1 MGEQWVVGSPK
12 SHAIAKIWEI
22 FSPYIKDGF
31 DPDSIVGSFI
41 DIEIEEVLDRF
52 LEASERSS

>member
-12 SHAIAKIWEI
+12 SHAISRIWEI
-22 FSPYIKDGF
+22 FNPYIKDDF
-31 DPDSIVGSFI
+31 DTDSEEGSFI

-52 LEASERSS
+52 LEASGRSS